1 MTRSKRDK
9 IFYVSGIRHHAIVLA
24 QDADEARR
32 LAVEASKNKKD
43 LRMLFGHIGDWEDF
57 GGGIDAHELK
67 LPSRYSIVKKDK

>member
-43 LRMLFGHIGDWEDF
+43 PGCFTDNLF
-57 GGGIDAHELK
+57 L
-67 LPSRYSIVKKDK
+67 